1 MNAVVAAC
9 DFVAAVLFAALWQGA
24 LLAGLAWLALRAVP
38 RCGAATRYGVWLAT
52 LLAIV
57 VVPAATASR
66 PHAASRIAHDAPA
79 ASRTIASA
87 HATRN
92 VRMGAATGAAPQPT
106 FRDETAADVPDA
118 DDVRTAPTVAV
129 VRVALPEGV
138 AVAVALAWLLATAIG
153 FARLATDYRALAR
166 LLRNA
171 TPVAFAASF
180 PVVSSSA
187 VAVAC
192 AVGFRHATVVL
203 PASLAAEL
211 EPDAVAA
218 VIEHEVAHV
227 QRGDV
232 WTNVLAR
239 IVAVLL
245 PLNPAVRFVTA
256 RLALEREIACDDR
269 VVARRDGGDAFA
281 RTLAHLAS
289 TRRVRA
295 GLAAPRLFGSPHALV
310 VRIEHLLDRS
320 PRQIRASSR
329 IIATGI
335 AALGLAAF
343 ALQAVSPVL
352 AFDGPANELALPPS
366 IVAATDCALHP
377 DHGIVYQGLSP
388 RIMTTRSR
396 DALHGQPAMRLPI
409 ADAATLAARVDRA
422 ELATLDLTVDASGTA
437 TGRLVSPE
445 RYPGMAH
452 DVAALAQA
460 GRYAPA
466 ERGCR
471 PYTSTLRT
479 AVRVGAVR
487 YHTGTVVSPEY
498 PEGWSRT
505 HPDSCKVPALVRDDV
520 VPVGTRVNATVRVT
534 VDAAGNVVAS
544 APIRARGAFGA
555 AIESAIARRY
565 PLSEATGFKP
575 VRPSGAPLSW
585 NAAHGAA
592 SYGACAQPPSYVWAT
607 RFEKYVPY
615 GMPGTAFRPLLDAA
629 QLPNVRF
636 GALDR
641 AAR

>member
-1 MNAVVAAC
+1 
-9 DFVAAVLFAALWQGA
+9 
-24 LLAGLAWLALRAVP
+24 
-38 RCGAATRYGVWLAT
+38 
-52 LLAIV
+52 
-57 VVPAATASR
+57 
-66 PHAASRIAHDAPA
+66 
-79 ASRTIASA
+79 
-87 HATRN
+87 
-92 VRMGAATGAAPQPT
+92 
-106 FRDETAADVPDA
+106 
-118 DDVRTAPTVAV
+118 
-129 VRVALPEGV
+129 
-138 AVAVALAWLLATAIG
+138 
-153 FARLATDYRALAR
+153 
-166 LLRNA
+166 
-171 TPVAFAASF
+171 
-180 PVVSSSA
+180 
-187 VAVAC
+187 
-192 AVGFRHATVVL
+192 
-203 PASLAAEL
+203 
-211 EPDAVAA
+211 
-218 VIEHEVAHV
+218 
-227 QRGDV
+227 
-232 WTNVLAR
+232 
-239 IVAVLL
+239 
-245 PLNPAVRFVTA
+245 
-256 RLALEREIACDDR
+256 
-269 VVARRDGGDAFA
+269 
-281 RTLAHLAS
+281 
-289 TRRVRA
+289 
-295 GLAAPRLFGSPHALV
+295 
-310 VRIEHLLDRS
+310 
-320 PRQIRASSR
+320 
-329 IIATGI
+329 
-335 AALGLAAF
+335 
-343 ALQAVSPVL
+343 
-352 AFDGPANELALPPS
+352 
-366 IVAATDCALHP
+366 
-377 DHGIVYQGLSP
+377 
-388 RIMTTRSR
+388 MTTRSR
-396 DALHGQPAMRLPI
+396 DALHGQPAIRLPI

-445 RYPGMAH
+445 RYPGMGH

-460 GRYAPA
+460 GWYAPA

-520 VPVGTRVNATVRVT
+520 PAFPDAGKSVPVGTRVNATVRVT

-592 SYGACAQPPSYVWAT
+592 TYGACAQPPSYVWAT